1 MRYLHTEDVELLDP
15 TQVGCY
21 CKQKSLMPTAMSLW
35 NILGPDAMLA
45 ELIGTICNNSLFNIY
60 QKNAALRASEASYQ
74 TGCNENYLT

>member
-1 MRYLHTEDVELLDP
+1 MRYLHTEDVELLGP

-60 QKNAALRASEASYQ
+60 QKTLHCEPVRHLIKQAAMKII
-74 TGCNENYLT
+74 